1 MRNFILTLLL
11 VVVGTIT
18 ISAKNLTTNVEPKHY
33 YSVELTDSINTV
45 HVAIP
50 CRIIYGKDESLDTS
64 LIVINDRTATYNIYC
79 VQKDNII
86 YIKSNLRHEEL
97 VSLENLTKTTP
108 PIIRIMTNTSK
119 TPELVT
125 GSGFN
130 IIQTRSYEKAT
141 VLSNK

>member
-1 MRNFILTLLL
+1 MKKFLMLLF
-11 VVVGTIT
+11 VVFTMITANATTVETNTNTI
-18 ISAKNLTTNVEPKHY
+18 NNY

-50 CRIIYGKDESLDTS
+50 CRIIYGIDESLDTS

-79 VQKDNII
+79 VQKNNTI

-125 GSGFN
+125 GSSFN
-130 IIQTRSYEKAT
+130 IIQNRSYENAT
-141 VLSNK
+141 MVSNK

>member
-11 VVVGTIT
+11 VVLGTIT
-18 ISAKNLTTNVEPKHY
+18 ISANNLPTNVEPKHY

-50 CRIIYGKDESLDTS
+50 CRIIYGRDESLDTS

-79 VQKDNII
+79 VQKNNVI

-97 VSLENLTKTTP
+97 VSLDNLTKTTP
-108 PIIRIMTNTSK
+108 PIIRIMTNTLK
-119 TPELVT
+119 TPELVA

-130 IIQTRSYEKAT
+130 IIQNRSYENAT